1 MTRKFLT
8 TLPLL
13 LAGLPVAADTLGM
26 PPPADA
32 MNLAPPAGPIDL
44 LPSGE
49 LTFPTTAVKN
59 PPMFFRADSVTGVEN
74 VWMDADGQVEL
85 RRGPGVMT
93 ADHMH
98 YTFADDTVKANGNV
112 CLTQQGLNLTGPDL
126 LMHLQPQTGTMNDA
140 TYTYHSP
147 APVTYSDEGKRSI
160 SFARGSA
167 SAINFTGQN
176 QYQLDNATYT
186 TCQPGDNDWY
196 LRLRD
201 LTLDTN
207 SQIGTAHGATLQ
219 FKDTPILW
227 TPWINF
233 PLNDARRSGF
243 LSPVIGTTGNSGA
256 SISLPWYWNIAPNY
270 DATFNPTIISKRGL
284 ELGGEFRYLT
294 PTMSGTIDGD
304 ILPDK
309 LTGTTRWDSFIQH
322 NETFADGVSGHITY
336 QATSDNNFFRD
347 LSNQLSFTSLVTL
360 DQEAGASWTTPF
372 GTGSVLV
379 QQFQTLQDPN
389 APIIPPYARMPE
401 LTWVTDKPI
410 AGGAEFNLYTD
421 MTRFVH
427 PTLVNGDRF
436 VFNPSVSLPMMTDFG
451 YITPK
456 VGIDYTAYQLGAN
469 NTSSQSRYTRT
480 LPVVS
485 VDSGMYFDR
494 NTNFF
499 GHDYTQSLEP
509 RLYYVYIPYQN
520 QNQLPNFDTALLDP
534 INYATL
540 FTENRFVGYD
550 RINDA
555 NELTMAVTS
564 RFTDNATGLERL
576 RVSLGQ
582 RFYFSPE
589 QVTLPGIA
597 PITSSSSD
605 ILADIGGQI
614 NEHWRAETAISYNT
628 SSGQTDDESFIIN
641 YQPARGTVVNISYR
655 SLAGQLNQFDI
666 STEWP
671 LSSRWYALLGYDY
684 SLLDSSLVEGLAGV
698 EYNAGC
704 WAIRAVFQTIA
715 IALNTTSTSF
725 FIQLE
730 LNGLGNLG
738 SNPLEALNL
747 SIPGYVNSNE
757 LTPP

>member
-1 MTRKFLT
+1 MTNKFFAS
-8 TLPLL
+8 LPLL
-13 LAGLPVAADTLGM
+13 LASLPAAADYVS
-26 PPPADA
+26 
-32 MNLAPPAGPIDL
+32 L
-44 LPSGE
+44 LPSSQ
-49 LTFPTTAVKN
+49 LTFPTTATKT
-59 PPMFFRADSVTGVEN
+59 PPMFLRADNLTGVEN
-74 VWMDADGQVEL
+74 VWVDADGHVEM

-93 ADHMH
+93 AEHMH

-112 CLTQQGLNLTGPDL
+112 CLIQQGLNLNGPDL
-126 LMHLQPQTGTMNDA
+126 FMHLQPQTGSMNQA
-140 TYTYHSP
+140 TYEYRSP
-147 APVTYSDEGKRSI
+147 TPVTFSDDGKHSI
-160 SFARGSA
+160 NFARGSA
-167 SAINFTGQN
+167 SSINLAGEDH
-176 QYQLDNATYT
+176 YQLYNATYT

-196 LRLRD
+196 LKLHE
-201 LTLDTN
+201 LTLDTA
-207 SQIGTAHGATLQ
+207 SQIGTAHGATLE

-256 SISLPWYWNIAPNY
+256 SITLPWYWNIAPNY
-270 DATFNPTIISKRGL
+270 DATFNPTVISKRGF

-294 PTMSGTIDGD
+294 PTMNGTINGD
-304 ILPDK
+304 FLPDK
-309 LTGTTRWDSFIQH
+309 LTGTDRWDSFIQH
-322 NETFADGVSGHITY
+322 NETFADGVSGHVIY
-336 QATSDNNFFRD
+336 QAVSDNNFFRD
-347 LSNQLSFTSLVTL
+347 LSNQLSFTSLAIL
-360 DQEAGASWTTPF
+360 DQEAGASWTTQY

-410 AGGAEFNLYTD
+410 IGGAEFNLYSD
-421 MTRFVH
+421 LTRFVH

-436 VFNPSVSLPMMTDFG
+436 VFNPSVSLPMMTPFG

-456 VGIDYTAYQLGAN
+456 VGIDYTAYQLGIN
-469 NTSSQSRYTRT
+469 NTTNQSRYSRT

-494 NTNFF
+494 DTNLF
-499 GHDYTQSLEP
+499 GRDYTQSLEP

-520 QNQLPNFDTALLDP
+520 QSQLPNFDTALLDP

-555 NELTMAVTS
+555 NEMTMAMTS
-564 RFTDNATGLERL
+564 RFTDNETGLERF
-576 RVSLGQ
+576 RVSVGE

-614 NEHWRAETAISYNT
+614 NDHWRAETAISYNT
-628 SSGQTDDESFIIN
+628 NSGQTDDESFIIN
-641 YQPARGTVVNISYR
+641 YQPARGKVINISYR
-655 SLAGQLNQFDI
+655 SLAGELNQIDI
-666 STEWP
+666 STQWP
-671 LSSRWYALLGYDY
+671 LSSRWYALMEYDY
-684 SLLDSSLVEGLAGV
+684 SLLDSSLVQGLAGL

-704 WAIRAVFQTIA
+704 WAIRTVFQTIA
-715 IALNTTSTSF
+715 IAANTTSTSF

-747 SIPGYVNSNE
+747 SIPGYINSNE
-757 LTPP
+757 LAHP